1 VPAGRKDESNVEEAE
16 REVEAALLRFYAA
29 VETMISGGGV
39 EPMKEAWHHTDQ
51 VTSRHPIDDW
61 SIGWEAIWATW
72 QFVSSFGRP
81 DRGGSRV
88 NSHRVFVYGDVAY
101 AAVVYTA
108 SPAWGGEKIN
118 CTNILLKKDGAWKIV
133 HHHAD
138 PSPAMQGALE
148 RMLAE

>member
-1 VPAGRKDESNVEEAE
+1 VEEAE
-16 REVEAALLRFYAA
+16 REVEAALRRFYDAI
-29 VETMISGGGV
+29 ETMISGGGV
-39 EPMKEAWHHTDQ
+39 EAMKEAWHHTDR

-72 QFVSSFGRP
+72 QFTSSFGRP

-88 NSHRVFVYGDVAY
+88 NSHRVFVYGDLAY
-101 AAVVYTA
+101 ATVVYTA

-118 CTNILLKKDGAWKIV
+118 CTNILSKQNGAWKVI

-138 PSPAMQGALE
+138 PSPAMQAALE